1 MMPAELRNKVTIDRS
16 TIESKNLCQ
25 FACLSKSAMRKSDAE
40 GRRSGELPDYRSPFA
55 HDADRIMH
63 SHSYAR
69 YMDKTQVFFKS
80 RMIIL
85 LVVLC
90 MFKWYPVSLEQLD
103 DA

>member
-69 YMDKTQVFFKS
+69 YMDKTQVFFQP
-80 RMIIL
+80 L
-85 LVVLC
+85 HLVSVYLAFFRSSC
-90 MFKWYPVSLEQLD
+90 SVVRIYR
-103 DA
+103 